1 MELFLSL
8 LMESMSCIFY
18 GIIITAF
25 IMVTLF
31 FLLKNLSSGVYRS
44 IPFYITGT
52 VLALLLTINTTVIIG
67 AVKIKGQTESMR
79 IWLTQQLDGM
89 EGIADVHSSQQI
101 GTELNEQFPLL
112 DCFFNLYDMSG
123 NSISSLPQA
132 FYETINREA
141 NQIILRK
148 SIWSVGFIIAAILT
162 ALYFTKENVNTNSR
176 TKRTH
181 NRSRYKSLDDF

>member
-8 LMESMSCIFY
+8 LIESMSCIFY

-89 EGIADVHSSQQI
+89 EGIADVHSSQRI

-123 NSISSLPQA
+123 NPTSSLPQV

-162 ALYFTKENVNTNSR
+162 VLYFTEENVNTNSR